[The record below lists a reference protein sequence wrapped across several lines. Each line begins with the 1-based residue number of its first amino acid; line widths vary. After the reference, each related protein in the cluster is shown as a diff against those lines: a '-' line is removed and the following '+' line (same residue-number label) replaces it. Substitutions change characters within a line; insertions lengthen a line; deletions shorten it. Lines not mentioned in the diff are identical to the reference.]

1 MTDSPDIMSLRGS
14 CQGRFV
20 AIHKPMEAKA
30 MHNLSRRHLVTAA
43 AALPALAGSAFAADH
58 PDAKFVALGER
69 LKVAT
74 AEADR
79 LGKPVHR
86 LHGACMKAARFE
98 EDSRSIVAAGRI
110 WRPRNVLQ
118 YLPRH
123 ARQLGDVHCQKECL
137 VAR

>member
-1 MTDSPDIMSLRGS
+1 
-14 CQGRFV
+14 
-20 AIHKPMEAKA
+20 

-69 LKVAT
+69 LKVAN

-98 EDSRSIVAAGRI
+98 EDASPTPSALPDLTRSQKRPDIPPLAINGMSRSTRRSELRG
-110 WRPRNVLQ
+110 Q
-118 YLPRH
+118 F
-123 ARQLGDVHCQKECL
+123 
-137 VAR
+137 